1 MIGTAPWPPK
11 ENREGRAS
19 SLEKDGSVRKRPRLL
34 CSKGKAT
41 LGKLHCFSKFR
52 SRVTVEE
59 IKDLFMSQ
67 PKLIRFGS
75 GQRKPFVAD
84 PELVPCDIDALDRR
98 KAPAS
103 PNDPVQLRL
112 SKHLCQHGIRLPH
125 LVAGLPWRF
134 ARDTERPIVPEMDFV
149 PLDLIL
155 LQGSGRRS

>member
-1 MIGTAPWPPK
+1 
-11 ENREGRAS
+11 
-19 SLEKDGSVRKRPRLL
+19 
-34 CSKGKAT
+34 
-41 LGKLHCFSKFR
+41 
-52 SRVTVEE
+52 VEE

-75 GQRKPFVAD
+75 GLRRPFVAD
-84 PELVPCDIDALDRR
+84 PEFVPCDMDALDRR

-134 ARDTERPIVPEMDFV
+134 ARDTERPIVPETDFV
-149 PLDLIL
+149 PLDLIS